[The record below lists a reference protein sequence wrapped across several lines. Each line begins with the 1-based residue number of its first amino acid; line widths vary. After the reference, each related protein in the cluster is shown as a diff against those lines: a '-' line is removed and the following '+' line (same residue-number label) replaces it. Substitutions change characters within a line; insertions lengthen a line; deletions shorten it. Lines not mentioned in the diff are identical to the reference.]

1 MGDLRN
7 LSTGL
12 QKRIGD
18 GTNTRF
24 WVDRWLDKP
33 LLDYENVSASVVD
46 LNARVSDYILEA
58 GSWNSESIFAQVPL
72 EAANK
77 ILGYP
82 LPKWKDMA
90 DSYVWSLTSKGNVL
104 FSICLCKGGNLWRK
118 CSIRMALEVA
128 DPGPLVHFSV
138 ASMAR

>member
-1 MGDLRN
+1 MVPILGR
-7 LSTGL
+7 SMA
-12 QKRIGD
+12 
-18 GTNTRF
+18 
-24 WVDRWLDKP
+24 P

-58 GSWNSESIFAQVPL
+58 GSWNSSSLFAQVPL

-82 LPKWKDMA
+82 LPKWKYMA
-90 DSYVWSLTSKGNVL
+90 DSYVWSLTSKGMYSSQSAYARLVAEETSGENVQL
-104 FSICLCKGGNLWRK
+104 GWLWK
-118 CSIRMALEVA
+118 LPIPA
-128 DPGPLVHFSV
+128 GPLVHFSV